1 MLHPHV
7 FSAAD
12 HAHMAEALALAARGR
27 YSTHPNPRVGCVVV
41 AHGRVIGR
49 GFHVRAGEPHA
60 EVHALREAGP
70 LPPGTTVYV
79 TLEPC
84 AHQGRTPPCADAL
97 VAAAPSRVVVAGL
110 DPNPLVA
117 GQGVTRLRA
126 AGITVD
132 VGLMRAEAE
141 ALNPGF
147 LRRIA
152 GGLPWLRLKLAA
164 SLDGRTGM
172 ASGESK
178 WITGPEARRDVQ
190 RWRAASSVV
199 LTGIGTVL
207 ADDPSLNV
215 RPEDW
220 TDATVLAPVQAD
232 VHERSDAPV
241 RQPRRV
247 VLDGQLRL
255 PPAAALLAVA
265 GETVVVGAGPAGEP
279 LTDAAAL
286 AWLAAQD
293 DARSERARAL
303 VQAGALLVLMPTV
316 ANEIDLHALM
326 RWLAT
331 QGCNEVL
338 VEAGARLAGACLRAG
353 LVDELLL
360 YQATTL
366 LGSAGRPLTEW
377 PLTRMDQ
384 QRRLQLADLRQLGQ
398 DVRLTL
404 RPVKA

>member
-1 MLHPHV
+1 
-7 FSAAD
+7 
-12 HAHMAEALALAARGR
+12 MAEALVLAARGR

-41 AHGRVIGR
+41 AQGRVIGR

-60 EVHALREAGP
+60 EVHALREAGS
-70 LPPGTTVYV
+70 LPPGATVYV

-97 VAAAPSRVVVAGL
+97 VAAGPARVVVAGL
-110 DPNPLVA
+110 DPNPQVA
-117 GQGVTRLRA
+117 GQGVARLRA

-132 VGLMRAEAE
+132 IGLMRSEAE

-147 LRRIA
+147 LRRIS

-207 ADDPSLNV
+207 ADDPALTV

-220 TDATVLAPVQAD
+220 ADAAALTPVQANAR
-232 VHERSDAPV
+232 ETSDASV
-241 RQPRRV
+241 RQPCRV
-247 VLDGQLRL
+247 VLDSQLRL
-255 PPAAALLAVA
+255 PPTAVLLGV
-265 GETVVVGAGPAGEP
+265 GGDVVVATVGPIGEP
-279 LTDAAAL
+279 LTDTAAL
-286 AWLAAQD
+286 AWLAMHD
-293 DARSERARAL
+293 SPRGERARILVAAGAAL
-303 VQAGALLVLMPTV
+303 VLIPVQEAD
-316 ANEIDLHALM
+316 EIDLRVLL

-366 LGSAGRPLTEW
+366 LGSAARPLAEW

-384 QRRLQLADLRQLGQ
+384 QQRLQLTDLRQLGQ

-404 RPVKA
+404 RPEKA

>member
-1 MLHPHV
+1 MMHPPV

-12 HAHMAEALALAARGR
+12 HAHMAEAMALAARGR

-41 AHGRVIGR
+41 ARGRVIGR

-70 LPPGTTVYV
+70 LPPGCTVYV

-84 AHQGRTPPCADAL
+84 AHHGRTPPCADAL
-97 VAAAPSRVVVAGL
+97 ADAGPARVVVAGL

-132 VGLMRAEAE
+132 VGLLRAEAE

-178 WITGPEARRDVQ
+178 WITGPAARRDVQ

-207 ADDPSLNV
+207 ADDPALNV

-220 TDATVLAPVQAD
+220 CDPAALTPVQ
-232 VHERSDAPV
+232 VGAPAAATASV

-247 VLDGQLRL
+247 VLDSQLRL
-255 PPAAALLAVA
+255 PLTAALLRTP
-265 GETVVVGAGPAGEP
+265 GEVSVVSIGPAQT
-279 LTDAAAL
+279 LADAEAL
-286 AWLAAQD
+286 AWLHAH
-293 DARSERARAL
+293 DAIRAARA
-303 VQAGALLVLMPTV
+303 
-316 ANEIDLHALM
+316 EALM
-326 RWLAT
+326 AAGVSLQLVPATAGQPDLKAALQALAA

-338 VEAGARLAGACLRAG
+338 VEAGATLAGACLRAG
-353 LVDELLL
+353 LVDEVLL
-360 YQATTL
+360 YQAPTL
-366 LGSAGRPLTEW
+366 LGSSGRPLADW
-377 PLTRMDQ
+377 PMTRMAEQ
-384 QRRLQLADLRQLGQ
+384 QRLQLADLRQLGD